1 MRILLV
7 EDDVKT
13 VDFVSKALT
22 AEGYDVD
29 DVADGHEALRML
41 ERTPYDGVVLDIMLT
56 GRDGLGVLRQM
67 RSKGNATPVLILSA
81 RNEVAEKVEGLD
93 AGAEDYVAKPFALVE
108 LVARVRALVRRSG
121 STRPGLLRV
130 ADLTLDPASRTAERG
145 GRRIELT
152 NREYRLLEFLM
163 RSAGTVCSRM
173 LILEAVWEYDFDPGT
188 NIVDVF
194 IAKLRD
200 KIDAGSAVKLL
211 HSVRREGYVIKAS
224 TP

>member
-7 EDDVKT
+7 EDDLGT
-13 VDFVSKALT
+13 VEFVSKALT
-22 AEGYDVD
+22 AEGYSVD

-56 GRDGLGVLRQM
+56 GRDGIGVLRQM

-81 RNEVAEKVEGLD
+81 RSDVSEKVEGLN
-93 AGAEDYVAKPFALVE
+93 AGAEDYVAKPFALAE
-108 LVARVRALVRRSG
+108 LVARVRALLRRSG
-121 STRPGLLRV
+121 KARTGLLRV
-130 ADLTLDPASRTAERG
+130 ADLTLDPVSRTAARN
-145 GRRIELT
+145 GRRIDLT
-152 NREYRLLEFLM
+152 NREFRLLEYLM
-163 RSAGTVCSRM
+163 RAEGSVCSRM

-200 KIDAGSAVKLL
+200 KIDSGSAVKLL
-211 HSVRREGYVIKAS
+211 HSVRREGYVIKAA
-224 TP
+224 P